1 MGVDLYINSL
11 PDEKRRGAFEVSEE
25 AVRSGYFRTSYGG
38 LFSIMSATLG
48 ETISWWFLRDR
59 LEWFDDEHSDM
70 TPEGCKAFWAEMRP
84 KVLVFLAKKEYF
96 TNEYL
101 GEAADGPTRVP
112 MTDPDQIAFAKEHAE
127 LFMKF
132 YRYAIELGSSVHWSV

>member
-11 PDEKRRGAFEVSEE
+11 PDETRRGGFEVSEA
-25 AVRSGYFRTSYGG
+25 AVRSGYFRDSYSG

-48 ETISWWFLRDR
+48 ETISWWQLRDR
-59 LEWFDDEHSDM
+59 LEWFDDDNSDM
-70 TPEGCKAFWAEMRP
+70 TPEGCKAFWSWMKP
-84 KVLVFLAKKEYF
+84 KILVFLSKKEYF
-96 TNEYL
+96 RNEWQ
-101 GEAADGPTRVP
+101 GEAADGPTIVP
-112 MTDPDQIAFAKEHAE
+112 MKDPDQIAFAKEHAD